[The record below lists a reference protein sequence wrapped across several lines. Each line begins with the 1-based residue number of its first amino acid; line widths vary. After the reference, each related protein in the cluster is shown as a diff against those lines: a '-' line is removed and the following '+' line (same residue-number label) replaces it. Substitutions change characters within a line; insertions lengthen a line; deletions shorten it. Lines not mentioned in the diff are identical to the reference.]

1 MNDSSLWEQDWFGED
16 WDWEEVPVEGATFA
30 FDTLFDD
37 GFFAVFFTAIFP
49 IASLF
54 ETNLHLVLPS
64 LSLIFL

>member
-1 MNDSSLWEQDWFGED
+1 MNDSGEDWFGED
-16 WDWEEVPVEGATFA
+16 WGGEEVPVGLATFA

-37 GFFAVFFTAIFP
+37 GFFAVFFAEIFP